1 MMAIA
6 FYNGDWIAEN
16 QLSITESNRS
26 FRYGDGFFETIAYK
40 DFKALWVPY
49 HFERIKT
56 SAKILQIALP
66 DFFSF
71 EYFEEIISLIVQK
84 NDLSNA
90 RIRFHVFR
98 DGAGTYLP
106 ETDKA
111 AILCRAVPYSYSEP
125 SKVIEN
131 VVIYRDN
138 MKALTPI
145 SNIKSAN
152 ALVYILAAKFA
163 QTQNADDAIILN
175 TSGNICETTSANLF
189 LIQGQKII
197 TPPLLEGCV
206 NGIIRQV
213 LIQHMKIAEEKI
225 TETDLRNADSIFLS
239 NTIKGI
245 CPVQSISDIKYN
257 TKAAEKIATEFE
269 KLSRIVHKH

>member
-6 FYNGDWIAEN
+6 FFNGDWIAEN

-40 DFKALWVPY
+40 EFKALWLPY

-71 EYFEEIISLIVQK
+71 EYFEEIISLIAQK

-111 AILCRAVPYSYSEP
+111 SFLCSAVPYSYTEH
-125 SKVIEN
+125 SKVVEN

-138 MKALTPI
+138 VKPKTPL
-145 SNIKSAN
+145 SNVKSAN
-152 ALVYILAAKFA
+152 ALIYILAAKFA
-163 QTQNADDAIILN
+163 ESQNAEDAIVLN
-175 TSGNICETTSANLF
+175 SSGRICEAISSNVF
-189 LIQGQKII
+189 LIHGDKIT
-197 TPPLLEGCV
+197 TPFLSEGCV
-206 NGIIRQV
+206 SGIIRNI
-213 LIQHMKIAEEKI
+213 LIGKLNATEAEISEA
-225 TETDLRNADSIFLS
+225 DLLSADAIFLT

-245 CPVQSISDIKYN
+245 RPVSKIGNKDFDTSKV
-257 TKAAEKIATEFE
+257 KAIINLFS
-269 KLSRIVHKH
+269 KL

>member
-1 MMAIA
+1 MNTIWH
-6 FYNGDWIAEN
+6 NGNWIKEN
-16 QLSITESNRS
+16 ELSITESNRS
-26 FRYGDGFFETIAYK
+26 FRYGDGFFETIA
-40 DFKALWVPY
+40 FRNFNPLWLPY
-49 HFERIKT
+49 HFERIKQ
-56 SAKILQIALP
+56 SATITQITLP
-66 DFFSF
+66 ESFTIDFFK
-71 EYFEEIISLIVQK
+71 EIISQVAQK

>member
-1 MMAIA
+1 MAIA
-6 FYNGDWIAEN
+6 FFNGDWIVEN

-26 FRYGDGFFETIAYK
+26 FRYGDGFFETIA
-40 DFKALWVPY
+40 FRNFNPLWLPY
-49 HFERIKT
+49 HFERIKQ
-56 SAKILQIALP
+56 SATITQITLP
-66 DFFSF
+66 ESFTIDFFK
-71 EYFEEIISLIVQK
+71 EIISQVAQK

-90 RIRFHVFR
+90 RIRFHIYR
-98 DGAGTYLP
+98 DGKGAYLP

-111 AILCRAVPYSYSEP
+111 GLICSASHYTFSDQIYTIGNAM
-125 SKVIEN
+125 
-131 VVIYRDN
+131 IYRDN
-138 MKALTPI
+138 VKALSPI

-163 QTQNADDAIILN
+163 QTQNADDAIIIN
-175 TSGNICETTSANLF
+175 TSGNICEATSANLF

-197 TPPLLEGCV
+197 TPPLSEGCV